1 MLDTQMR
8 VYDDSSLTPP
18 CSLDKSVVGNLPSPP
33 EKSTFYL
40 EVLIQRIP
48 SPVATLRA
56 VRAGPSVFVFTFCS
70 FYSAIEHSLNTGVPL
85 TDSWAPVVPRIGPGT
100 ERNWDQSGSG

>member
-1 MLDTQMR
+1 MLRSGDPTLRTMMLDTQMR

-40 EVLIQRIP
+40 EVLIQRRP
-48 SPVATLRA
+48 SPVARLTA

-70 FYSAIEHSLNTGVPL
+70 FYSAVEHSLNTGVLSLIPGPL
-85 TDSWAPVVPRIGPGT
+85 WCL
-100 ERNWDQSGSG
+100 E

>member
-18 CSLDKSVVGNLPSPP
+18 CSLDKSVVGILPLPP

-40 EVLIQRIP
+40 EVLIQRRP
-48 SPVATLRA
+48 SPVARLTA
-56 VRAGPSVFVFTFCS
+56 VRAGPSVFVS
-70 FYSAIEHSLNTGVPL
+70 EYAEKRDIELRCIIDG
-85 TDSWAPVVPRIGPGT
+85 
-100 ERNWDQSGSG
+100 